1 MTRLLKETLLRT
13 ATLSLLLAAPVPVL
27 GQATDPITT
36 EATALIDESGLLTRQ
51 SRIGEGVL
59 LLERQLRHAETIGKL
74 IELLGPDAEIEV
86 APGEFMRFSET
97 PAGLRA
103 RIEMARL
110 QRELEQMSAP
120 PPSAVGAQPARDD
133 GSELIEMI
141 DQRLTQLEQAGV
153 EASPG
158 DQPPG
163 EQTRPLSVREIFGS
177 GADLSAILQYGPDRV
192 RVRAGDSLI
201 GGLRIIS
208 IEADGVRVNQRGQ
221 ELHLRLPN

>member
-1 MTRLLKETLLRT
+1 MTRPLKKILLR
-13 ATLSLLLAAPVPVL
+13 AALLPILLAGPAPALSQV
-27 GQATDPITT
+27 TDPITA
-36 EATALIDESGLLTRQ
+36 EATGLIDGSGLLARQ
-51 SRIGEGVL
+51 SRIGEGVI

-110 QRELEQMSAP
+110 QRELERMSAP
-120 PPSAVGAQPARDD
+120 TQEVPSARPARDD
-133 GSELIEMI
+133 GSDLIELI
-141 DQRLTQLEQAGV
+141 DRRLTQLERAGTEETPQEEGTEQA
-153 EASPG
+153 
-158 DQPPG
+158 
-163 EQTRPLSVREIFGS
+163 RPLSLREIFGS
-177 GADLSAILQYGPDRV
+177 GTDLSAILQYGADRV

-201 GGLRIIS
+201 GGLRVLS
-208 IEADGVRVNQRGQ
+208 VEPDGVRVTQRGQ